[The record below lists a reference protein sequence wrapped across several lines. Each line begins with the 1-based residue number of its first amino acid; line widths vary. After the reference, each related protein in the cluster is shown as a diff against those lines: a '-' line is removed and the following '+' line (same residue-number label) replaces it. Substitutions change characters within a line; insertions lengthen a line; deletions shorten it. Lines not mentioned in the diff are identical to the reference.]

1 MIGSCL
7 LTQGSLLPCGMLSSP
22 KENFSNCPRNLYEV
36 LLLSSHALVCKPCTC
51 NIIITAGKRVKF
63 LPNLSS
69 FLGICTMQERY
80 ISLSLLPSLFSFLF
94 SIATCCCKKACLFLA
109 LPIILLCT
117 HHSQTTICT
126 LSNQMGVCLGNNE
139 IMCMLSEKQCIEIE
153 WFKIFTT

>member
-7 LTQGSLLPCGMLSSP
+7 LTQGSLLPWSMLSSP

-36 LLLSSHALVCKPCTC
+36 LLLSSHALVCKPCTY
-51 NIIITAGKRVKF
+51 NMIITAGKRVKF
-63 LPNLSS
+63 LPNFS
-69 FLGICTMQERY
+69 FLGICTMQGRY
-80 ISLSLLPSLFSFLF
+80 ISLSPLPSFFSFLF
-94 SIATCCCKKACLFLA
+94 SVATCWCKKACLILA

-126 LSNQMGVCLGNNE
+126 LSNQMGVCLGNNV

-153 WFKIFTT
+153 WFKICPT